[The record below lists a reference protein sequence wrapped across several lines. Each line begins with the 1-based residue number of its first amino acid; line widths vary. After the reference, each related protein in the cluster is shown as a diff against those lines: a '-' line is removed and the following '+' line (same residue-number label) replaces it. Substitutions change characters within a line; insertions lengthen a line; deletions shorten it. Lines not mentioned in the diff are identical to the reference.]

1 MLLCGISLSSL
12 PPHFLP
18 LPPSS
23 TNLTELFKTVHL
35 LAALSPTD
43 LPGGELLR
51 SARALTAATSG
62 VLNVTQPE
70 NIEMSNNY

>member
-1 MLLCGISLSSL
+1 MSSKLNFHAALWYISILSPS
-12 PPHFLP
+12 PTFLP

-43 LPGGELLR
+43 LSGGELLR
-51 SARALTAATSG
+51 SARALIQLQLLG
-62 VLNVTQPE
+62 C
-70 NIEMSNNY
+70 